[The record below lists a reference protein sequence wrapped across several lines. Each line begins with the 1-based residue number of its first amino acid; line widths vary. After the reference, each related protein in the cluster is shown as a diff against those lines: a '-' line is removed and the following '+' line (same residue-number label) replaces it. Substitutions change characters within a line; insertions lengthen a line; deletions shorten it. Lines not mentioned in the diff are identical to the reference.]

1 MAKTKG
7 FILRIKNNNVLFE
20 STSGGGFTALAEY
33 VLHNGGVVYG
43 TGYDEMMNVI
53 CKRATTTAQLQEMRG
68 SKFVQSTLGNTFER
82 IKKELKEN
90 SQGVP
95 FTIIGSKTFLGYDES
110 LNERIEKKLSQIN
123 DKVNERLDDNFAK
136 TNKTFTNIL
145 ERLSRIDEAQK
156 KIDTLSTDI
165 VSLQSIL
172 TDKKSR
178 GIFGEINL
186 KHILVSIFG
195 ERNDNVYRLQYTFPN
210 TTIADAVIFAP
221 EPLGTVAI
229 DSKFPLEHYQ
239 KMVDKNL
246 SPLERTAAEKE
257 FKADV
262 KKHID
267 AISSKYI
274 IPGITSDQAIMFLPA
289 EALFAEINAYHSDLV
304 EYAHRKRVWICSPT
318 TLISTFTVIEVL
330 LKNMERDKYTSIIH
344 DELNKL
350 GVEFSRYKDR
360 WDKLSRSIET
370 VNKDIESIHV
380 TTDKITKRFDSINRV
395 EVDKLKNDE
404 HDLLVHE

>member
-1 MAKTKG
+1 MLDYIIIG
-7 FILRIKNNNVLFE
+7 LLIVVIILVIIAISKNVNEGKITERLGNLE
-20 STSGGGFTALAEY
+20 
-33 VLHNGGVVYG
+33 
-43 TGYDEMMNVI
+43 
-53 CKRATTTAQLQEMRG
+53 TTT
-68 SKFVQSTLGNTFER
+68 V
-82 IKKELKEN
+82 KEL
-90 SQGVP
+90 SSFQ
-95 FTIIGSKTFLGYDES
+95 IDIMKTMNDNFNG
-110 LNERIEKKLSQIN
+110 LNERMEKKLSQIN

-210 TTIADAVIFAP
+210 TTVADAVIFAP

-380 TTDKITKRFDSINRV
+380 TTDKITKRFDSISRV
-395 EVDKLKNDE
+395 DIKNNNE
-404 HDLLVHE
+404 IE

>member
-1 MAKTKG
+1 MD
-7 FILRIKNNNVLFE
+7 FIIIGLIIVVIVLVIIAIMKNVNE
-20 STSGGGFTALAEY
+20 GKITE
-33 VLHNGGVVYG
+33 
-43 TGYDEMMNVI
+43 
-53 CKRATTTAQLQEMRG
+53 R
-68 SKFVQSTLGNTFER
+68 LGNLESNT
-82 IKKELKEN
+82 IKEL
-90 SQGVP
+90 SSFQ
-95 FTIIGSKTFLGYDES
+95 IDIMKTMNDNFNG
-110 LNERIEKKLSQIN
+110 LNDRIEKKLTMIN

-145 ERLSRIDEAQK
+145 ERLSKIDEAQK
-156 KIDTLSTDI
+156 KIDSLSTDI

-178 GIFGEINL
+178 GVFGEVNL

-195 ERNDNVYRLQYTFPN
+195 EKNDKVYRLQYSLPN
-210 TTIADAVIFAP
+210 GTIADSVIFAP

-246 SPLERTAAEKE
+246 SQVDRNTYEKA
-257 FKADV
+257 FKMDV

-274 IPGITSDQAIMFLPA
+274 IPGVTSDQAIMFLPA
-289 EALFAEINAYHSDLV
+289 EALFAEINAYHNDLV
-304 EYAHRKRVWICSPT
+304 EYAHKKRVWICSPT
-318 TLISTFTVIEVL
+318 TLISTFTTIEVL
-330 LKNMERDKYTSIIH
+330 LKNMERDKYASIIH

-370 VNKDIESIHV
+370 VNKDIENIHV
-380 TTDKITKRFDSINRV
+380 TTDKISKRFDSISRV
-395 EVDKLKNDE
+395 EIKDRDRLE
-404 HDLLVHE
+404 